1 MIRPIVVALAA
12 WASLGATPPAT
23 AQTVVLDESFN
34 TEHGGTGAAEYSG
47 FVNFVGANVDLLAP
61 GYFGGLC
68 EAAGGD
74 SACVDMEG
82 GGNGSLTTKTAYA
95 LAPGVVTMSFDLAGD
110 QRSRSGN
117 AVTASLVSIFG
128 ETLFSESFALASDTD
143 FTHFTRSVTLAAGTS
158 ARLSFLS
165 SGPAD
170 SMGMLLDNVI
180 LSAGGVAPP
189 VPEPGSA
196 LLIATGLAGIGW
208 VARRRNGAGAR

>member
-1 MIRPIVVALAA
+1 MIRPLVIALAA
-12 WASLGATPPAT
+12 AASLGAAAPAA
-23 AQTVVLDESFN
+23 AQTVLLNESFD

-47 FVNFVGANVDLLAP
+47 FVNFIGSNVDLLAP
-61 GYFGGLC
+61 GYFGTLC

-95 LAPGVVTMSFDLAGD
+95 LAPGVVTMRFDLAGD
-110 QRSRSGN
+110 QRNRSGN
-117 AVTASLVSIFG
+117 VVTASLVSIFG
-128 ETLFSESFALASDTD
+128 QTLFTESFALTSDTA
-143 FTHFTRSVTLAAGTS
+143 FTHFTRSITLAAGTS

-170 SMGMLLDNVI
+170 SMGMLLDNVM
-180 LSAGGVAPP
+180 LSAGGVPPP

-196 LLIATGLAGIGW
+196 LLLAAGLAGMGW
-208 VARRRNGAGAR
+208 VARRRRA

>member
-1 MIRPIVVALAA
+1 MIRPIGLALAA
-12 WASLGATPPAT
+12 AASLGAAAPAA
-23 AQTVVLDESFN
+23 AQTVLLNDSFD
-34 TEHGGTGAAEYSG
+34 TEHGGAGAAEYSG
-47 FVNFVGANVDLLAP
+47 FANFIGANVDLLAP
-61 GYFGGLC
+61 GYFGGVC
-68 EAAGGD
+68 EAAGG
-74 SACVDMEG
+74 STACVDMEG
-82 GGNGSLTTKTAYA
+82 SGNGSLTTKSLYA
-95 LAPGVVTMSFDLAGD
+95 LAPGVVTMQFDLAGD
-110 QRSRSGN
+110 QRSRAGN
-117 AVTASLVSIFG
+117 VVTASLVSNLG